1 MSVFSRRPQN
11 PPFIKVEDAAPPYK
25 VSGTQVYI
33 FEVLMKYLGRCHEWV
48 IPEVHGYGYQQPN
61 GSWVGVIGSVHNG
74 RADLSMALGH
84 SIDRAKV
91 VDFSENLYMEEFAIA
106 YKRPKLASDIIG
118 FIRPF
123 ALSLWITVFV
133 ATLFVCATTWLILR
147 SHSALSGSRR
157 TGREGAPGTENQT
170 HFLRDVEESVRW
182 TICHLIGQAVPQ
194 EPAGN
199 GPRIAGGLW
208 LLSAFILGVVYRGN
222 LKAMLILP
230 RVVLP
235 FDTLQELTETNIPIW
250 IPEGNLVHKAILAAT
265 PDSAYYRLRKQMLVH
280 LDVPRGIRNTFNGL
294 HAVASPM
301 TTIVS
306 VIDVYFSTTVSMGL
320 VMSRTFDQKT
330 ELNRAI
336 KRLKEFG
343 IIEFLRAND
352 LFNATEC
359 LKPLSSSM
367 ASGDL
372 RALDIVDF
380 LGVCAIYASG
390 ITVAAVVFVLELVL
404 GRRREGRGKKG
415 GKNTKNTKITKDTED
430 ARRTAV
436 KDKESEPRE

>member
-25 VSGTQVYI
+25 VSGTQVQI
-33 FEVLMKYLGRCHEWV
+33 FEVLMNYLGRCHEWV
-48 IPEVHGYGYQQPN
+48 IPEVHGYGYQHPN

-91 VDFSENLYMEEFAIA
+91 VDFSENLYMDEFAIA

-118 FIRPF
+118 FTRPF
-123 ALSLWITVFV
+123 TLSVSWEGGGLPRHPPNAPLDV
-133 ATLFVCATTWLILR
+133 
-147 SHSALSGSRR
+147 HRR

-250 IPEGNLVHKAILAAT
+250 IPEGNLVHKAIMAAT

-280 LDVPRGIRNTFNGL
+280 LDVPRGTRETFGGL
-294 HAVASPM
+294 HAVAAPM
-301 TTIVS
+301 TTIVFL
-306 VIDVYFSTTVSMGL
+306 IDLTFSTASYYVS
-320 VMSRTFDQKT
+320 
-330 ELNRAI
+330 
-336 KRLKEFG
+336 
-343 IIEFLRAND
+343 
-352 LFNATEC
+352 LF
-359 LKPLSSSM
+359 P
-367 ASGDL
+367 
-372 RALDIVDF
+372 
-380 LGVCAIYASG
+380 
-390 ITVAAVVFVLELVL
+390 
-404 GRRREGRGKKG
+404 
-415 GKNTKNTKITKDTED
+415 
-430 ARRTAV
+430 
-436 KDKESEPRE
+436 

>member
-1 MSVFSRRPQN
+1 
-11 PPFIKVEDAAPPYK
+11 
-25 VSGTQVYI
+25 
-33 FEVLMKYLGRCHEWV
+33 
-48 IPEVHGYGYQQPN
+48 
-61 GSWVGVIGSVHNG
+61 
-74 RADLSMALGH
+74 
-84 SIDRAKV
+84 
-91 VDFSENLYMEEFAIA
+91 
-106 YKRPKLASDIIG
+106 
-118 FIRPF
+118 
-123 ALSLWITVFV
+123 LWITVFV

-147 SHSALSGSRR
+147 SHSALSDSRR
-157 TGREGAPGTENQT
+157 TGREGAAGTENQT

-182 TICHLIGQAVPQ
+182 TICHLIGQPVPQ

-230 RVVLP
+230 KVVLP

-250 IPEGNLVHKAILAAT
+250 IPEGNLVHKAIMAAT

-280 LDVPRGIRNTFNGL
+280 LDVPRGTRETFGGL
-294 HAVASPM
+294 HAVAAPM
-301 TTIVS
+301 TTIVFL
-306 VIDVYFSTTVSMGL
+306 IDLTFSTARKCKVYIISERLFKTVSMGL
-320 VMSRTFDQKT
+320 AMSKTFDQKT
-330 ELNRAI
+330 KLNRAI

-343 IIEFLRAND
+343 ITEYLRTTD

-359 LKPLSSSM
+359 LKPLSSSV

-390 ITVAAVVFVLELVL
+390 ITVAAAVFVLELVL
-404 GRRREGRGKKG
+404 GRRKEKRGREGGKD
-415 GKNTKNTKITKDTED
+415 GKDAKDTKDAEDTED

-436 KDKESEPRE
+436 KGTEG